1 MGAVMRISGVAVVT
15 AIALTFVP
23 SGFGADTVAWGSSV
37 NGLRLGIAFGAD
49 PSKPTLRIL
58 LQNVGSA
65 VQDVLIGYETGRGLS
80 YVMKFIAT
88 APDENKREG
97 FHRGVFTPIAGV
109 VLPFSVRLNAGAIHE
124 LEFPLTDIIYPS
136 RTTATLDALVKGGY
150 SIRVRFEA
158 NQPGADWA
166 RLSHA

>member
-1 MGAVMRISGVAVVT
+1 MKLPFAALLLIAVSAS
-15 AIALTFVP
+15 AVP

-97 FHRGVFTPIAGV
+97 FHKGVFTPVG
-109 VLPFSVRLNAGAIHE
+109 
-124 LEFPLTDIIYPS
+124 
-136 RTTATLDALVKGGY
+136 
-150 SIRVRFEA
+150 
-158 NQPGADWA
+158 
-166 RLSHA
+166 